1 MPKNQGAAAEYDYAS
16 HARLAGP
23 LREPPPGPYTVQYQR
38 ILRRDGRRLPA
49 AVLLAL
55 ALLFQITFFVWML
68 LPSHWPTATGS
79 WLYWL
84 GVVLVGCVGVVE
96 LLRLVN
102 VVMLVRTTAALTDPV
117 PVRPEPGRRVAFITT
132 IVPGKEPVE
141 MAEETL
147 LAAQRIRYDGPMDVW
162 LLDEG
167 NDPEV
172 RAMCER
178 IGVKHFSRHG
188 VPEWNQEAGRHRRKT
203 KHGNYNAW
211 FDAHGHDYE
220 FWLSVDT
227 DHVPRPDFAERLLGY
242 FRDPDVAFVVG
253 PQVYGQNY
261 DNFVT
266 KASESQQYLFH
277 GVLQRSAN
285 KWGVPMFVGTNNA
298 VRLSALREIGGL
310 ADSITEDA
318 ATSLVWHTSRNLC
331 TGRRWKSVYTPD
343 VLSAGEGPGNWS
355 DYFTQQNRWARGTD
369 EVMVRTYWKFA
380 LQLGWKRALHYFLL
394 MSYYP
399 SAAITWVLGV
409 LSLCAYLVTGASG
422 VQVAASTWLVLYA
435 NAAVMQA
442 GLYFWNRRYNVSP
455 HEEQASTGALGMLVS
470 IFCAPMYVV
479 ALVDAIRNRTV
490 PFEVTPKGSESLGD
504 RWVVFR
510 QHVLWG
516 LLLLGCLV
524 ASFPLH
530 HDYPAMRLW
539 TLLDVAVCFAP
550 IVIWKVSTRRNRR
563 AAARPGARAALPA
576 QQRALPAQPSGVA
589 PHRVVVLPDPRAAER
604 VEVTR

>member
-1 MPKNQGAAAEYDYAS
+1 MPKNQGAAVEYDYAS

-23 LREPPPGPYTVQYQR
+23 LREPPPGPYTVQYQPL
-38 ILRRDGRRLPA
+38 LRRDGRRLPA
-49 AVLLAL
+49 AVLLTL
-55 ALLFQITFFVWML
+55 ALVFQVTFFVWML
-68 LPSHWPTATGS
+68 MPSHWPTNTGS

-84 GVVLVGCVGVVE
+84 GMALVGSVGLVE
-96 LLRLVN
+96 FMRLVN
-102 VVMLVRTTAALTDPV
+102 VVMLVRTTAALTDPI
-117 PVRPEPGRRVAFITT
+117 PVHPEPGRRVAFLTT

-147 LAAQRIRYDGPMDVW
+147 LAAKRIRYDGPMDIW

-188 VPEWNQEAGRHRRKT
+188 VPEWNQETGRHRRKT

-285 KWGVPMFVGTNNA
+285 RWGVPMFVGTNNA

-318 ATSLVWHTSRNLC
+318 ATSLVWHTSRNRR

-343 VLSAGEGPGNWS
+343 VLSAGEGPANWS
-355 DYFTQQNRWARGTD
+355 DYFTQQNRWSRGTD

-380 LQLGWKRALHYFLL
+380 LKLGWKRALHYFLL

-409 LSLCAYLVTGASG
+409 LSLCAYLITGASG

-455 HEEQASTGALGMLVS
+455 HEEEASTGALGMLVS

-510 QHVLWG
+510 QHIMWG
-516 LLLLGCLV
+516 LLLSGCLV

-530 HDYPAMRLW
+530 HDYPALRLW

-550 IVIWKVSTRRNRR
+550 IVMWKVGAWSRRRS
-563 AAARPGARAALPA
+563 AARPGTPVALPA
-576 QQRALPAQPSGVA
+576 QQRTLPARQSPAV
-589 PHRVVVLPDPRAAER
+589 PHRVVILPDTRAAER